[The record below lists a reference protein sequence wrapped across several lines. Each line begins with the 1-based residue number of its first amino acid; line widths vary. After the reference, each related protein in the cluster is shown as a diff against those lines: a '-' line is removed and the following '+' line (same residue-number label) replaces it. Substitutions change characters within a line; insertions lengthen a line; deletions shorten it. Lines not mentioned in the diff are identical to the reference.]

1 MKVNCAFKTRSGV
14 IMKNEV
20 VIDGKIFYT
29 DYDIPDDGSVIWRF
43 LDLAKFISL
52 LKDKAL
58 YMTRAD
64 RFEDQF
70 EGAVCSLKDSEK
82 YDDALTDYY
91 SECLDGK
98 PVSEQLIQNEHYAIQ
113 MIRKNSFLSCWF
125 EGSYESIA
133 MWKLYASGKD
143 AKGVAVKTS
152 VGRLKKAIGR
162 NVEVG
167 RIAYIDYSKEW
178 PNANEALWRKRLSFE
193 YEHEVR
199 VRIITEGG
207 LSLTPPEFMLLPVN
221 LDELI
226 ESVFVSPMAGA
237 WFKEVVADVLKRY
250 GLNKDVF
257 HSALDDK
264 ALY

>member
-1 MKVNCAFKTRSGV
+1 
-14 IMKNEV
+14 MKNEV
-20 VIDGKIFYT
+20 VIEGKIFYT

-207 LSLTPPEFMLLPVN
+207 LSPTPPEFMLLPVN

-226 ESVFVSPMAGA
+226 ESVFVSPMAGT
-237 WFKEVVADVLKRY
+237 WFKEVVADVLKKY
-250 GLNKDVF
+250 GLYKDVF

>member
-1 MKVNCAFKTRSGV
+1 MKDT
-14 IMKNEV
+14 IT
-20 VIDGKIFYT
+20 IDGELFYT
-29 DYDIPDDGSVIWRF
+29 DYEIPKDDSIIWRF

-52 LKDKAL
+52 LKEESL

-64 RFEDQF
+64 KFEDQF
-70 EGAVCSLKDSEK
+70 EGEVCSLENSDK
-82 YDDALTDYY
+82 YDEALMDYY
-91 SECLDGK
+91 SDCLEGK
-98 PVSEQLIQNEHYAIQ
+98 PVSAQLIQNEHYAIQ

-143 AKGVAVKTS
+143 SKGVAIKTT
-152 VGRLKKAIGR
+152 VGRLKKALAR
-162 NVEVG
+162 DVEIG

-199 VRIITEGG
+199 VRVITDGG
-207 LSLTPPEFMLLPVN
+207 LSLTPPEFMSLPVN

-226 ESVFVSPMAGA
+226 ETVFVSPLAGT
-237 WFKEVVADVLKRY
+237 WFKDVVVDILKKY
-250 GLNKDVF
+250 GLNKKVF